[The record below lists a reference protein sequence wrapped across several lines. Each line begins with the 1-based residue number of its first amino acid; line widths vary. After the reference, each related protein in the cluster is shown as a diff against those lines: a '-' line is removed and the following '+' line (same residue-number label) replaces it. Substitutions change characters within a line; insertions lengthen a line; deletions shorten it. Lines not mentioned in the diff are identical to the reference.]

1 MRTSSHIPPD
11 HFLPSRYPQFRT
23 DLTNP
28 PSISA
33 APQPPRAS
41 PSVLAAGIVAIL
53 SGACGFLLI
62 LFSIVFLDTASLSSA
77 RPIPPALRPI
87 LYGTWIFFLIGA
99 LFVLLVGIQ
108 VIRLRNWA
116 RVALIVIAGCMLF
129 FGVIGIGIILFTIFV
144 SPIDPSVSKSVLA
157 TVLVFIYGIPVVIA
171 LWWLI
176 LFTRPSVTAQFQAAT
191 ASAPPLPRSASI
203 LNNPQCPL
211 AIRIVAWYLASFVL
225 ALPFLPFLPFHVPA
239 FYFGHLFRGP
249 AASFVLFLNF
259 AILSIT
265 GIGLLLLKRWSY
277 PLTIVSQLLFCV
289 NGLFAA
295 LSPSFEL
302 MIRSV
307 MADMNLPDLPYLSE
321 TMWRNMRYFNLLG
334 LVVPVA
340 IVVTLLLF
348 RRSFYSAANPKLPA
362 SIPPA
367 I

>member
-1 MRTSSHIPPD
+1 
-11 HFLPSRYPQFRT
+11 
-23 DLTNP
+23 LTNP
-28 PSISA
+28 PPISD

-53 SGACGFLLI
+53 SGACGSFLI
-62 LFSIVFLDTASLSSA
+62 LLSIVFLNTASLSSA
-77 RPIPPALRPI
+77 RPIPPALRPV
-87 LYGTWIFFLIGA
+87 LYGTWIFFLLGA

-108 VIRLRNWA
+108 IIRLRNWA
-116 RVALIVIAGCMLF
+116 RIALIVIAGCMLF
-129 FGVIGIGIILFTIFV
+129 FGVIGIGIIIFTIFV
-144 SPIDPSVSKSVLA
+144 SPTDAAVSKSVLA
-157 TVLVFIYGIPVVIA
+157 TVLAFIYGIPVVIA

-176 LFTRPSVTAQFQAAT
+176 LFTRPSVTAQFQAVSTTPGA
-191 ASAPPLPRSASI
+191 RSASF

-211 AIRIVAWYLASFVL
+211 AIRVVAWYLASFVL

-249 AASFVLFLNF
+249 AASFILFLNF

-277 PLTIVSQLLFCV
+277 PLTIASQLLFCI

-295 LSPSFEL
+295 LSPSFES
-302 MIRSV
+302 MNRSV
-307 MADMNLPDLPYLSE
+307 MADMNLPDLPYFSE
-321 TMWRNMRYFNLLG
+321 TMLRNMRYFNLLG
-334 LVVPVA
+334 LIVPVA
-340 IVVTLLLF
+340 IVVTLFLS

-362 SIPPA
+362 AIPPA